1 MNESQKEDYFP
12 FYLNPTCPS
21 ELAAYSLNKTKGNQ
35 VTSTASL
42 ISFHTSKALWLPFY
56 HGNVPETNS
65 EAFSGAGGK
74 PVTNPFTQKREQ
86 LLEEECIS
94 FHLING
100 RAIWGLNYILMAPSH
115 DSYSSN

>member
-1 MNESQKEDYFP
+1 MNASQKEDSFP

-56 HGNVPETNS
+56 HSNVPETNS
-65 EAFSGAGGK
+65 ETFSGAGGK
-74 PVTNPFTQKREQ
+74 PLTNPFTQKREQ
-86 LLEEECIS
+86 LLEEEMSIIPFNKWKS
-94 FHLING
+94 YL
-100 RAIWGLNYILMAPSH
+100 RTKLYSH
-115 DSYSSN
+115 GTLT